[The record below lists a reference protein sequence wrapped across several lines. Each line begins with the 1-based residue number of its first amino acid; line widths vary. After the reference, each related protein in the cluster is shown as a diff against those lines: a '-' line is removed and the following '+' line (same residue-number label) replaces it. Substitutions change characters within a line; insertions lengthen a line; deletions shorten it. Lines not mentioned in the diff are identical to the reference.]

1 MINRPFTTI
10 FLVTFLSA
18 CSTGNGGT
26 VLPSPIGDAAVG
38 KACRDS
44 LPDIIPSTPLTTGSV
59 WRSEGLG
66 SAADALEVLRMGFER
81 ASFTA
86 TSAQL
91 TTAAALAAGDTSRWS
106 LAPLS
111 SQAGL
116 ITLEVAPRGDA
127 RCAAFERE
135 VAGQR
140 TSSDPKAATDD
151 PMKYWTDTRY
161 PAAPPEGRN
170 WCIAT
175 MDQSDS
181 SALRYDRTVTSSK
194 EGQSNVSVSL
204 ETITNGGGQILARR
218 TQVWMT
224 RPSFPIGVSSVATGC
239 DGRTIGPIPEFFGPT
254 GIALRAATAPTL
266 INK

>member
-1 MINRPFTTI
+1 MKTLAPF
-10 FLVTFLSA
+10 LLLALSA
-18 CSTGNGGT
+18 CSTGGGGT

-38 KACRDS
+38 RACRDA
-44 LPDIIPSTPLTTGSV
+44 LPDIIPSTPITTNSV
-59 WRSEGLG
+59 WRSEGMG

-86 TSAQL
+86 TSAQIA
-91 TTAAALAAGDTSRWS
+91 TASSLAPGDTSRWS
-106 LAPLS
+106 QAPLT
-111 SQAGL
+111 SQAG
-116 ITLEVAPRGDA
+116 IVTLEVAPRGDA
-127 RCAAFERE
+127 FCVAFERE
-135 VAGQR
+135 VDGQR
-140 TSSDPKAATDD
+140 NSSDPKAATDD

-175 MDQSDS
+175 ADPSDS
-181 SALRYDRTVTSSK
+181 NALRYDRTVASSK

-204 ETITNGGGQILARR
+204 ETVTNKSGETLARR

-254 GIALRAATAPTL
+254 GIALRAAAAPTL